1 MAYVIYN
8 VNSTRLLNDKTYAS
22 MPAAKAGLTRAVNT
36 TPELISREN
45 YAIADYSDFYT
56 NIEKQVERTNMM
68 SGVKYMEGVNTKGFM
83 SPASES
89 YWSM

>member
-8 VNSTRLLNDKTYAS
+8 VNTTRFLNRNTYATES
-22 MPAAKAGLTRAVNT
+22 AAKAGLTRALKADNT
-36 TPELISREN
+36 MIRSD
-45 YAIADYSDFYT
+45 YGIAASVDFH
-56 NIEKQVERTNMM
+56 NDIEKKVTRTNMM
-68 SGVKYMEGVNTKGFM
+68 SGIAYQERINTPLHC